1 MEILKR
7 VPSPVKWGV
16 LISMVLG
23 LFLVYFLS
31 GPTDSNISRLS
42 AWSGLVYTVLTCGL
56 FFAAVG
62 TFQVAAYELR
72 ETRNSRDAEFLLE
85 LCRWYASREM
95 HEALRF
101 VHSTPPEKF
110 DVNNF
115 EHQHHRRLV
124 SDFWNMAGAMVEAG
138 TISPQTIKARFPY
151 HLGSPAGTAKKL
163 KPLEKKV
170 MLDIMERNGD
180 PPTPELRDAEA
191 ERKVNQQPF
200 VWLANNWGQLVGK
213 QPQQ

>member
-7 VPSPVKWGV
+7 VPSPIKWGV
-16 LISMVLG
+16 SISMVLG
-23 LFLVYFLS
+23 LLLVSVLS
-31 GPTDSNISRLS
+31 DPTDSNISRLS

-56 FFAAVG
+56 FLAAVG
-62 TFQVAAYELR
+62 TFQVAAHELR

-101 VHSTPPEKF
+101 VHSTTPEEF

-115 EHQHHRRLV
+115 DHQHHRRLV
-124 SDFWNMAGAMVEAG
+124 SDFWNMVGAMAKAGA
-138 TISPQTIKARFPY
+138 ISPQTIAARFPY

-163 KPLEKKV
+163 RPLEKKV
-170 MLDIMERNGD
+170 MLDIMKRNDD
-180 PPTPELRDAEA
+180 PPAELRDAEA

-200 VWLANNWGQLVGK
+200 IWLANNWGQLAGE
-213 QPQQ
+213 QLQQ